1 MKAYRKV
8 ISRTEKLFDCDTLVG
23 QKKTAKFYFGQI
35 QIP

>member
-8 ISRTEKLFDCDTLVG
+8 ISRTETLFDCDTLVG